1 MATYSSTPAWK
12 SPWTEEPDRLQSIV
26 SQRVGPDWSDSV
38 LCIYVRT
45 LFLAV
50 LGLRCCAKPFSS
62 CSNWG
67 LLSSWAVWASHCGGF
82 SCCRAW
88 ALGHVGLRSCG
99 AQAYLPHGKW
109 NLLRLGIKS
118 MSPTLAGGF
127 LITGPVGKS
136 TLVYIWSLWWL
147 SKISPVCMNSPHR
160 TWFHISSLPWSFSQW
175 MCLYLFGSLLKC
187 SVQTNSNI
195 LNVVYV

>member
-1 MATYSSTPAWK
+1 MVYHRIFFKGYLQK
-12 SPWTEEPDRLQSIV
+12 SETLLYFLWFYLFTFGYYVSLLLFRL
-26 SQRVGPDWSDSV
+26 
-38 LCIYVRT
+38 
-45 LFLAV
+45 
-50 LGLRCCAKPFSS
+50 FSS